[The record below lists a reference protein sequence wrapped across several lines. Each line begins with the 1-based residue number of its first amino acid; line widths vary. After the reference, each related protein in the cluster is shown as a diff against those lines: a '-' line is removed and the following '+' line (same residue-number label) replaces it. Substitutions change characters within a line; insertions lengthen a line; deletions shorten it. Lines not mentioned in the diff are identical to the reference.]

1 MAASQAATASEIVV
15 HFAANI
21 NDENIDPLIKSLV
34 EIANSGIPKVT
45 LSLSTE
51 GGQITSGIQLYN
63 MLRALPFDLTVHAV
77 GDIASAGN
85 IVFVAGRRRVASPH
99 SRFLFHEPSVGQVQ
113 DMDVKALREL
123 AAQLQSNG
131 DRNRAILEER
141 TKMSRSEIN
150 NLKRR
155 TSTMTPT
162 QAVEGGLAHS
172 VKDLVIPEGVD
183 TLVVP

>member
-1 MAASQAATASEIVV
+1 MAATETPSEVV
-15 HFAANI
+15 IHFAANI
-21 NDENIDPLIKSLV
+21 NDQNVNALINNAAT
-34 EIANSGIPKVT
+34 IANNGIKKVT
-45 LSLSTE
+45 LSLATD

-63 MLRALPFDLTVHAV
+63 VLRALSFDLTVHAV

-99 SRFLFHEPSVGQVQ
+99 ARFLFHEPSVGQVE
-113 DMDVKALREL
+113 DLDVKALREL

-131 DRNRAILEER
+131 DRNREILEER
-141 TKMSRSEIN
+141 TKMSRREIN

-155 TSTMTPT
+155 TSTVTPT

-172 VKDLVIPEGVD
+172 IKDLSIPEGVA
-183 TLVVP
+183 TIR